1 MSSKV
6 KSIEKALQE
15 RKAQRGEE
23 PQVSTFAVEGEKP
36 PRLPRP
42 GECVEILWG
51 DPNTIGGPTYTLG
64 LFVSMPTPG
73 SEEGRVN
80 GWVLMDPGMTMPH
93 PTLVGKTVQVPPLV
107 PVGNVGYSEEPKPLT
122 WRFPSDSAQTK
133 PVVSLLDAA
142 P

>member
-6 KSIEKALQE
+6 KSIEKALQN

-23 PQVSTFAVEGEKP
+23 PQVSTFTVEGERP

-51 DPNTIGGPTYTLG
+51 DPNIVGGPTYTLG

-73 SEEGRVN
+73 SEGRVN
-80 GWVLMDPGMTMPH
+80 GWVLMDPSMTMPH
-93 PTLVGKTVQVPPLV
+93 PKLVGQSVQVPPLV
-107 PVGNVGYSEEPKPLT
+107 PVGNVGYSKERKPLT
-122 WRFPSDSAQTK
+122 WRFHGDDRPS
-133 PVVSLLDAA
+133 VLLVEE
-142 P
+142 